1 MRTSVSSLTLIA
13 ALATVSFLCL
23 AGPAFAGGA
32 EKTPAPSRPTPT
44 LEKKVFTNDDLP
56 NWGRPSVMKE
66 VTQSEALNAMANLPA
81 APGGLSAASKPY
93 SPEKD
98 PYWYAR
104 QAESLE
110 AELQS
115 LGGKVQQLSRFR
127 QTGTGLPTGLILDA
141 PCEGITTDN
150 EIAQLNL
157 RRQQIEQELDQL
169 GDTARRND
177 FPPGLFRETAEL
189 VQADEGRISLT
200 PAQEQAALLQKLE
213 SFQEELVQVQNV
225 VAGMKQVTAARR
237 MTLLLPTGNGGNM
250 TTDLLERLAAR
261 ANAIRSD
268 ISSVEDDARRAGM
281 APGLLR

>member
-1 MRTSVSSLTLIA
+1 MRTSVRFLALIA
-13 ALATVSFLCL
+13 VLATRSFLCP

-32 EKTPAPSRPTPT
+32 DMTPAPSWPTPT
-44 LEKKVFTNDDLP
+44 LEKKVFTNDDFP
-56 NWGRPSVMKE
+56 NWGRPPVSNE
-66 VTQSEALNAMANLPA
+66 VSRSEALNAMTNLPV
-81 APGGLSAASKPY
+81 APGGRSAASEPY

-115 LGGKVQQLSRFR
+115 LGSRVQQLSHFR

-157 RRQQIEQELDQL
+157 RRQQIERELDQL

-177 FPPGLFRETAEL
+177 FPPGLLRETAEL
-189 VQADEGRISLT
+189 VQVQEGQISRT
-200 PAQEQAALLQKLE
+200 PAEEQAALLQKFE
-213 SFQEELVQVQNV
+213 SFQEELAQVQNV
-225 VAGMKQVTAARR
+225 VAGMKQVAAARR

-250 TTDLLERLAAR
+250 TTDLLARLAAR

-268 ISSVEDDARRAGM
+268 ISNVEDDARRAGI